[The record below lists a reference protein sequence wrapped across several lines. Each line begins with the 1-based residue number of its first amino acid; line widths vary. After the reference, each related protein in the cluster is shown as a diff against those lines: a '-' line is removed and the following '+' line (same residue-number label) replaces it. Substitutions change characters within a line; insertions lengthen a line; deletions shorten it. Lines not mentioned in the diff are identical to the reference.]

1 MAFGMGLLMGWNWL
15 GWQAWLRGKD
25 GFFFVYFF
33 TCFLIKLEMRKDI
46 QGAEGEK
53 VMAGW
58 RVWALGRIM
67 QESRKS
73 LVPNSIITFAKGSVS
88 DPAINLGLIKSSL
101 FPPSVASPAEKHS
114 IWR

>member
-1 MAFGMGLLMGWNWL
+1 
-15 GWQAWLRGKD
+15 
-25 GFFFVYFF
+25 
-33 TCFLIKLEMRKDI
+33 MRKDI